1 MWMAHMKFIQ
11 KTLPSN
17 ENIEMVISFHW
28 THTFIACLYLLSLG
42 WLLVGFF
49 IFLLMIIEKW
59 TTERAL
65 TSRRLIVKVGLI
77 SRSTEEISCNRV
89 EEVNLEQS
97 IFQRILGCGNIKVTG
112 VGSGKI
118 ILKNIDN
125 PLEVQRKI
133 NELRQLNS

>member
-1 MWMAHMKFIQ
+1 MAK
-11 KTLPSN
+11 
-17 ENIEMVISFHW
+17 
-28 THTFIACLYLLSLG
+28 
-42 WLLVGFF
+42 
-49 IFLLMIIEKW
+49 IEKW

-77 SRSTEEISCNRV
+77 SRTTEEISCNRI

-97 IFQRILGCGNIKVTG
+97 ILQRILGCGNIKVTG
-112 VGSGKI
+112 VGSGEI

-133 NELRQLNS
+133 NELRQWNS

>member
-1 MWMAHMKFIQ
+1 M
-11 KTLPSN
+11 
-17 ENIEMVISFHW
+17 
-28 THTFIACLYLLSLG
+28 G
-42 WLLVGFF
+42 WFLIGFF
-49 IFLLMIIEKW
+49 IFLSMIIEKW

-77 SRSTEEISCNRV
+77 SRTTEEISCNRI

-97 IFQRILGCGNIKVTG
+97 ILQRILGCGNIKVTG
-112 VGSGKI
+112 VGSGEI

-133 NELRQLNS
+133 NELRQWNS

>member
-1 MWMAHMKFIQ
+1 MKFIQ

-17 ENIEMVISFHW
+17 EDIEMVISFHW
-28 THTFIACLYLLSLG
+28 THTLIASFYLLFLG
-42 WLLVGFF
+42 WLLIGFF
-49 IFLLMIIEKW
+49 IFFSMIIEKW

-77 SRSTEEISCNRV
+77 SRSTEEISCNRI

-112 VGSGKI
+112 VGSGEI

-133 NELRQLNS
+133 NELRQWNS

>member
-1 MWMAHMKFIQ
+1 MKFIQ

-28 THTFIACLYLLSLG
+28 THTLIAWLYLLFMG
-42 WLLVGFF
+42 WFLIGFF
-49 IFLLMIIEKW
+49 IFLSMIIEKW

-77 SRSTEEISCNRV
+77 SRTTEEISCNRI

-97 IFQRILGCGNIKVTG
+97 ILQRILGCGNIKVTG
-112 VGSGKI
+112 VGSGEI
-118 ILKNIDN
+118 IIKNIDN

-133 NELRQLNS
+133 NELRQWNS

>member
-1 MWMAHMKFIQ
+1 MKFIQ

-17 ENIEMVISFHW
+17 EDIEMVISFHW
-28 THTFIACLYLLSLG
+28 THTLIASFYLLFLG
-42 WLLVGFF
+42 WLLIGFF
-49 IFLLMIIEKW
+49 IFFSMIIEKW

-77 SRSTEEISCNRV
+77 SRSTEEISCNRI

-112 VGSGKI
+112 VGSGEI
-118 ILKNIDN
+118 VLKNIDN
-125 PLEVQRKI
+125 PLEIQRKI
-133 NELRQLNS
+133 NELRQWNS

>member
-1 MWMAHMKFIQ
+1 MKFIQ
-11 KTLPSN
+11 KTLPRN
-17 ENIEMVISFHW
+17 ENIEMAISFHW
-28 THTFIACLYLLSLG
+28 THTLIACLYLLFLG
-42 WLLVGFF
+42 WFLVGFF
-49 IFLLMIIEKW
+49 IFLSMIVEKW

-77 SRSTEEISCNRV
+77 SRSTEEISCNRI

-112 VGSGKI
+112 VGSGEI

-133 NELRQLNS
+133 NELRQWNS